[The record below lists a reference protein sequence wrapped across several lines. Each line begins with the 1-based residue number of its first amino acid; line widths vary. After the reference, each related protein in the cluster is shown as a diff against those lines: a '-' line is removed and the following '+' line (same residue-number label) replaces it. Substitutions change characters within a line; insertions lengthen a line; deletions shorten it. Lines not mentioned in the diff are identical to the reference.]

1 MAYIYLVTNKV
12 NGKQYVGK
20 TESTIDERWKEH
32 CNDYKK
38 ERCEKRPLYNAMN
51 KYGIDNF
58 EIKELEYLKEG
69 GKLLSDRETYW
80 IEKLGTYGSNGY
92 NATKGGDGKTLYNHQ
107 EIIELYQ
114 KIGTIIGVSKK
125 LGCGID
131 IIRKVLDSN
140 NINVEE
146 RKNSSK
152 AREIEQ
158 YSLSGE
164 LLNTFTSQREA
175 GKYIKNS
182 IETTNAIDKI
192 ASKIGDCANQ
202 KRKTAYKYI
211 WRYKEQ
217 D

>member
-1 MAYIYLVTNKV
+1 MAYIYLITNKI

-20 TESTIDERWKEH
+20 TENTIDERWKEH
-32 CNDYKK
+32 KQDYKK
-38 ERCEKRPLYNAMN
+38 ERCEKRPLYDAML
-51 KYGIDNF
+51 KYGIENF

-92 NATKGGDGKTLYNHQ
+92 NATKGGDGKTLYNYQ
-107 EIIELYQ
+107 EIIKLYQ
-114 KIGTIIGVSKK
+114 KIGTITEVSKK

-158 YSLSGE
+158 YSLNGE

>member
-1 MAYIYLVTNKV
+1 MAYIYVITNKI

-20 TESTIDERWKEH
+20 TENTIDERWREH
-32 CNDYKK
+32 KQDYKK
-38 ERCEKRPLYNAMN
+38 ERCEKRPLYDAML

-107 EIIELYQ
+107 EIIKLYQ
-114 KIGTIIGVSKK
+114 KIGTIIGVSKE

-131 IIRKVLDSN
+131 IIRKVLNSN

-175 GKYIKNS
+175 GKYIKNN